1 MAQKTRAQLQA
12 ENAALFVEN
21 TTGDITPTLEK
32 AYNEDVNDSCML
44 LAEGTYTT
52 ISLVDW
58 TALVAANGLVP
69 GWQYLVT
76 GAYTSSLYGVTWDV
90 LVEANSPNTV
100 SQGWVKGTNSFSPIY
115 VSCQLE
121 ADFGNVILNECP
133 VQLALTADQLLSV
146 SDHFNFGVVIPFLDS
161 SNNMYE
167 GQIAGDDAAT
177 IILNNVKTIASSYGY
192 GVFGVYTPQT
202 APAAADDTFTPNAS
216 VWAPTPT
223 SDGSVVTSPGTLS
236 AGKISKNGNVMSYS
250 FLLTGVTMDFT
261 GSNTGFVTIPD
272 TDFPFLPTG
281 EHVVSG
287 QLSEPGVVGIAA
299 ISGSNLR
306 INFVNRSGLTL
317 TTDVSINGQC
327 LL

>member
-32 AYNEDVNDSCML
+32 AFNKDWIDSCIL

-58 TALVAANGLVP
+58 TALVAANGLIP
-69 GWQYLVT
+69 GWRYRVT
-76 GAYTSSLYGVTWDV
+76 SAYTFDAFGAKDIVVT
-90 LVEANSPNTV
+90 A
-100 SQGWVKGTNSFSPIY
+100 
-115 VSCQLE
+115 
-121 ADFGNVILNECP
+121 
-133 VQLALTADQLLSV
+133 
-146 SDHFNFGVVIPFLDS
+146 DS
-161 SNNMYE
+161 SNTIEATAYVIFGDFYVPYTTDSAFNQGFFLYAYPVMALTGTQALAYFSGSNWRFNAGLQMYLTDGSFIFE
-167 GQIAGDDAAT
+167 TNIQGVDFSSIIYDNTKALDANGTDWDFGD
-177 IILNNVKTIASSYGY
+177 
-192 GVFGVYTPQT
+192 FGTYDPNT
-202 APAAADDTFTPNAS
+202 DTFTPNAS

-236 AGKISKNGNVMSYS
+236 AGKISKNGNVLSYS

-261 GSNTGFVTIPD
+261 TANTGFVEIPD
-272 TDFPFLPTG
+272 SDFPFIPTG
-281 EHVVSG
+281 DHVVSG
-287 QLSEPGVVGIAA
+287 QLSEPEVMGITA
-299 ISGSNLR
+299 ISSSNLR
-306 INFVNRSGLTL
+306 INFVNRSGSLTL

>member
-69 GWQYLVT
+69 GWRYRVT
-76 GAYTSSLYGVTWDV
+76 SAYTFDAFGAKDIVVTADTINTIEATAYVLFGDFYVPYTTTSIFDAGIFLYAYPVMALTGTQALAYSGYNWRFNNGLIIYLTDGSMYFETNVQGSDGFSLCFINVKALDSPGTDWAAGDFGTYD
-90 LVEANSPNTV
+90 PNTD
-100 SQGWVKGTNSFSPIY
+100 I
-115 VSCQLE
+115 
-121 ADFGNVILNECP
+121 
-133 VQLALTADQLLSV
+133 
-146 SDHFNFGVVIPFLDS
+146 
-161 SNNMYE
+161 
-167 GQIAGDDAAT
+167 
-177 IILNNVKTIASSYGY
+177 
-192 GVFGVYTPQT
+192 
-202 APAAADDTFTPNAS
+202 FTPNAS

-236 AGKISKNGNVMSYS
+236 AGKISKNGNVLSYS

-281 EHVVSG
+281 DHVVSG